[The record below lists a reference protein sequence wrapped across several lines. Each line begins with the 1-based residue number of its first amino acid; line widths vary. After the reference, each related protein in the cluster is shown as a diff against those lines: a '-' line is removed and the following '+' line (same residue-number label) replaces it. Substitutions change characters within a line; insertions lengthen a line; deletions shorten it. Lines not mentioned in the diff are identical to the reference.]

1 MLIRY
6 SILSLLQK
14 ESGYRRIF
22 IAGLV
27 NGIGDRFSQVAMLSL
42 ILSITGSGLAVG
54 LVLGLRVIPFLVL
67 APTGGLLTMHFSR
80 RTIML
85 FTNLLR
91 VPLALSY
98 LFVKQANDLWILYT
112 VSTLLACAEAL
123 YAPVRKSGIPLLVQ
137 PGNLLNIN
145 GLEQVMNGTV
155 LIVGALLGGITSSV
169 MGPQAAFITNALC
182 FLMAAIV
189 IRKVSFPSERDDD
202 ESGEILYKN
211 VDSSVSETSGHAS
224 VITRTADR
232 VHVSSTIWRLIR
244 SSVVL
249 QIIILFELWVPV
261 INGIDNVLI
270 SVYAIEVFSLGD
282 WGVGMFYGALG
293 TGLVLS
299 SWCSHYF
306 QHWLLPGVV
315 ICLLVEG
322 GLLMLLST
330 ATLPWIAS
338 LIYIL
343 LALMSGVGN
352 TCLDTLLM
360 REVPER
366 YRGLIFGLVTAC
378 SSCMLGLSMFGAGL
392 LLEVVEPRKLGFAG
406 GMGFAAIA
414 VLLTIYGWLRA
425 REAFNIRRITK
436 RRT

>member
-1 MLIRY
+1 MLFRFP
-6 SILSLLQK
+6 SLSLLQK

-27 NGIGDRFSQVAMLSL
+27 NGIGDRFSQIAMLSL

-54 LVLGLRVIPFLVL
+54 LVLGLRVIPYLVL
-67 APTGGLLTMHFSR
+67 APAGGLLTMHFSR
-80 RTIML
+80 RMIML
-85 FTNLLR
+85 VTNVLR
-91 VPLALSY
+91 VPLALGY
-98 LFVKQANDLWILYT
+98 LFVNQTGDLWILYT

-137 PGNLLNIN
+137 PDNLLKIN

-155 LIVGALLGGITSSV
+155 LILGALLGGITSSMV
-169 MGPQAAFITNALC
+169 GPQAAFITNALC
-182 FLMAAIV
+182 FLVAAML
-189 IRKVSFPSERDDD
+189 IRKISFPSERDAED
-202 ESGEILYKN
+202 G
-211 VDSSVSETSGHAS
+211 ETSYENVNRSAS
-224 VITRTADR
+224 AGSGCTSDITRAPGT
-232 VHVSSTIWRLIR
+232 VHMASAIWRLVR
-244 SSVVL
+244 SSVAL

-270 SVYAIEVFSLGD
+270 SVYAIEVFALGD
-282 WGVGMFYGALG
+282 WGVGVFYAALG

-299 SWCSHYF
+299 SWFSRYF
-306 QHWLLPGVV
+306 QHRLLPGVI

-322 GLLMLLST
+322 GLLMLLSA
-330 ATLPWIAS
+330 ATLPLLAS
-338 LIYIL
+338 LIYLL

-360 REVPER
+360 RETPEK

-378 SSCMLGLSMFGAGL
+378 SSSMLGLSMFGAGL

-406 GMGFAAIA
+406 GLGFAAIA
-414 VLLTIYGWLRA
+414 ALLTGYGWLRA
-425 REAFNIRRITK
+425 REAFHIRRISK
-436 RRT
+436 

>member
-1 MLIRY
+1 MLFGF
-6 SILSLLQK
+6 SMLSLLQK

-22 IAGLV
+22 IAGMV
-27 NGIGDRFSQVAMLSL
+27 NGIGDRFSQIAMLSL

-54 LVLGLRVIPFLVL
+54 LVLGLRVLPFLVL
-67 APTGGLLTMHFSR
+67 APAGGLLTMHFSR

-85 FTNLLR
+85 MTNLLR

-98 LFVKQANDLWILYT
+98 LLVNHADDLWILYT

-137 PGNLLNIN
+137 PGNLLRIN

-155 LIVGALLGGITSSV
+155 LIVGALIGGITSSM

-182 FLMAAIV
+182 FLTAATV
-189 IRKVSFPSERDDD
+189 IRKISFPSERDA
-202 ESGEILYKN
+202 ESGEISTEN
-211 VDSSVSETSGHAS
+211 GESSA
-224 VITRTADR
+224 R
-232 VHVSSTIWRLIR
+232 VIWRLVR

-249 QIIILFELWVPV
+249 QMIILFELWVPV

-270 SVYAIEVFSLGD
+270 SVYAIEVFALGD
-282 WGVGMFYGALG
+282 WGVGMFYAALG

-299 SWCSHYF
+299 SWCSRYF
-306 QHWLLPGVV
+306 QHWLLPGVIV
-315 ICLLVEG
+315 CLLLEG

-330 ATLPWIAS
+330 AAQPWLAS
-338 LIYIL
+338 LIYVL

-360 REVPER
+360 RETPEK

-392 LLEVVEPRKLGFAG
+392 LLEVVEPRELGFAG
-406 GMGFAAIA
+406 GLGFAAIA
-414 VLLTIYGWLRA
+414 VLLTSYGWIRA
-425 REAFNIRRITK
+425 RGVFKN
-436 RRT
+436 RRTT